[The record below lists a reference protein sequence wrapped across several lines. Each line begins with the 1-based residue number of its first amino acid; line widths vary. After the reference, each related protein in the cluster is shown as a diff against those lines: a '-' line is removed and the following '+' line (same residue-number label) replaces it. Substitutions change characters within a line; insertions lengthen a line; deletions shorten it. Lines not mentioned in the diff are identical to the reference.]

1 MPSWL
6 GLHGKAEWKRMVPI
20 LSSVGC
26 FSESDLTAFAQMCG
40 ALDRFHKARL
50 HVAKHG
56 QVTQGKRGLVMNP
69 SIRIQQEAAA
79 LILRC
84 CGMFG
89 MSPADRVGMMGVPRD
104 DGRDDLERF
113 KSETA

>member
-1 MPSWL
+1 MIP
-6 GLHGKAEWKRMVPI
+6 V

-26 FSESDLTAFAQMCG
+26 FTESDITAFSQLCG

-56 QVTQGKRGLVMNP
+56 QVITGAHGSMVVNP
-69 SIRIQQEAAA
+69 SVRIQAEASALIIRI
-79 LILRC
+79 

-89 MSPADRVGMMGVPRD
+89 MSPADRVGMTGVPVDR
-104 DGRDDLERF
+104 GRDDLERF